1 MILSYRIRL
10 SALRYSILITYRSQR
25 VVLVNSNI
33 SAVNCGIK
41 KKKEDI
47 KIICSIVITLDF
59 NF

>member
-33 SAVNCGIK
+33 SAVNYGIK